1 VGIVIS
7 KVTMSQ
13 QADFILETDGLTK
26 HYGALPALEGLA
38 VSVRPGPVGLLGP
51 NGAGKTTLI
60 KLLLGLIAPTSGNAR
75 VLGMNTV
82 ANPLDI
88 RRRIGYVPESDC
100 FIPNINAVTY
110 VAFAGRLV
118 GMGGKDAME
127 RAHSVLSYTG
137 LEEARYRNVDTYST
151 GMKQRLKVAQAL
163 VHHPSLLFLD
173 EPTSGLDPQG
183 REEMLTLIEDIAK
196 NVGISTIFSTH
207 ILPDVERVC
216 RDVLVL
222 NRGRLVKYG
231 ALSDLKQ
238 QADMA
243 FDVTVKG
250 NVEGFL
256 AQLGKA
262 GHAWKKT
269 EEGFLR
275 ITVRDEK
282 DTGGIVSAAAAS
294 GAQLRHMVRST
305 SSLEELFTE
314 LVDAEVVE

>member
-1 VGIVIS
+1 
-7 KVTMSQ
+7 
-13 QADFILETDGLTK
+13 
-26 HYGALPALEGLA
+26 
-38 VSVRPGPVGLLGP
+38 
-51 NGAGKTTLI
+51 
-60 KLLLGLIAPTSGNAR
+60 
-75 VLGMNTV
+75 
-82 ANPLDI
+82 
-88 RRRIGYVPESDC
+88 
-100 FIPNINAVTY
+100 
-110 VAFAGRLV
+110 
-118 GMGGKDAME
+118 
-127 RAHSVLSYTG
+127 
-137 LEEARYRNVDTYST
+137 
-151 GMKQRLKVAQAL
+151 
-163 VHHPSLLFLD
+163 
-173 EPTSGLDPQG
+173 
-183 REEMLTLIEDIAK
+183 
-196 NVGISTIFSTH
+196 
-207 ILPDVERVC
+207 
-216 RDVLVL
+216 
-222 NRGRLVKYG
+222 VKYG